1 MEKKIRRSFL
11 DVIGIKL
18 VINNASGDFKET
30 VVLKILSS
38 ERDREEVINLSV
50 MRMNEITKEVSGVSE

>member
-11 DVIGIKL
+11 DVTGIKL

-30 VVLKILSS
+30 VVWKILSS
-38 ERDREEVINLSV
+38 ERDREEVITLSV